1 MGFLFEVLDF
11 PDGSRMTDLWNNTWA
26 EPATGEEIASGH
38 FIHLGDDQHVDV
50 ETDFLSSHLPF
61 NVAGFGGVFPDGKPW
76 MFAMQ
81 KAPADLATRLRGEDD
96 PHSLLRGSLDRA
108 MSFNPDALVAEELS
122 WRHDDLL
129 KVYEEEGIP
138 AVSVAGWSAADL
150 LRGLLAQCCNVEL
163 AAVVAGYPE
172 CAYPQS
178 VHACEADVFADV
190 FAGWVSGLR

>member
-1 MGFLFEVLDF
+1 
-11 PDGSRMTDLWNNTWA
+11 
-26 EPATGEEIASGH
+26 
-38 FIHLGDDQHVDV
+38 
-50 ETDFLSSHLPF
+50 
-61 NVAGFGGVFPDGKPW
+61 
-76 MFAMQ
+76 
-81 KAPADLATRLRGEDD
+81 
-96 PHSLLRGSLDRA
+96 A

-122 WRHDDLL
+122 WRHDDLM